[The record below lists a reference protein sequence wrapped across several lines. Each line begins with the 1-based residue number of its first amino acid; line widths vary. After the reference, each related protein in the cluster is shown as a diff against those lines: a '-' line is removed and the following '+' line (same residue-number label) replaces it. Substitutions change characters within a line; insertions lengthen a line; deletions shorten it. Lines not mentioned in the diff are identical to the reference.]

1 MKTVLM
7 TGAAGDVATHLRR
20 ALAGKYQFRLSDIRP
35 VTDLAKTERFR
46 KAQLDRLSDVTRVT
60 KGVDAIIHLGGFSK
74 EGTWEEILQA
84 NIIGSYNLFEA
95 ARRNGIRRIVFAS
108 TNHVTGFHPREAVL
122 DHHADVRPDSRYGA
136 SKVFGEALGRL
147 YVDKYGLEVCCIRIG
162 NPTPTPADKRRLS
175 IWTSPRDLAQ
185 LVSIGLEHPDIRFE
199 IVYGVSANT
208 RSFYDNSNA
217 LRLGYRPQDNSET
230 YAPEVLKHD
239 EPSGNTT
246 EERYQGGAFTTAES
260 FRNPGR

>member
-7 TGAAGDVATHLRR
+7 TGAAGDVATQLRT

-35 VTDLAKTERFR
+35 VTDLTNTEHFH
-46 KAQLDRLSDVTRVT
+46 KAQLDRLSDVTRVS

-84 NIIGSYNLFEA
+84 NIIGTYNLFEA
-95 ARRNGIRRIVFAS
+95 ARRNSVRRVVFAS
-108 TNHVTGFHPREAVL
+108 TNHVMGFHPREAVL

-136 SKVFGEALGRL
+136 SKVFGEALARL

-162 NPTPTPADKRRLS
+162 NPTAKPADKRRLS
-175 IWTSPRDLAQ
+175 IWSSARDLAQ
-185 LVSIGLEHPDIRFE
+185 LVSIGLEHPDIKFE
-199 IVYGVSANT
+199 VVYGVSANT

-217 LRLGYRPQDNSET
+217 LRLGYRPEDNSEAFAT
-230 YAPEVLKHD
+230 EVLEHD
-239 EPSGNTT
+239 VPSDNAT
-246 EERYQGGAFTTAES
+246 EEMYQGGAFTVAES
-260 FRNPGR
+260 FRK